1 MHSKSLML
9 NSNGLQDVLTQPLE
23 IGSRKILNRAILAPM
38 AGITH
43 VAFRQVMRQFGGYGL
58 AYTEM
63 CSAKAIAHGQK
74 GKTGYFLW
82 AEEELKNL
90 VCQVMDSDSHDMA
103 RAAEV
108 IEERGFFGV
117 DINMGCA
124 VSRICRQGAGAALL
138 KDPDRAA
145 RIVSAVRKAVSCPVL
160 VKYRSGWSGDPSFAA
175 DMAKRF
181 EDTGADALIF
191 HPRVAPDKRSR
202 PPKWEHITDV
212 VRAVSIPVFG
222 NGNLSTPEDAAAML
236 ELTGCS
242 GVALG
247 RIAAARPWIFA
258 QLSRGLDPSADI
270 VVQTAKDMAQAI
282 WIWYPSHIAPGLYKK
297 FMTFFCAN
305 FAFGHTLRPKL
316 CAGQYLEEMEANIT
330 SLLHPCPR
338 LLERPNTLLL
348 SW

>member
-1 MHSKSLML
+1 ML
-9 NSNGLQDVLTQPLE
+9 TSNDLQGRLTQPLE
-23 IGSRKILNRAILAPM
+23 LGPRTISCRAILAPM

-43 VAFRQVMRQFGGYGL
+43 VAFRQVLGRFGGYGL

-74 GKTGYFLW
+74 GQTGYFLF
-82 AEEELKNL
+82 AEQELKNL
-90 VCQVMDSDSHDMA
+90 VCQIMGSEPEDL
-103 RAAEV
+103 AAAAKV
-108 IEERGFFGV
+108 IEKCGFFGV

-145 RIVSAVRKAVSCPVL
+145 RAVSRVRGAVSCPIL
-160 VKYRSGWSGDPSFAA
+160 VKYRTGWADDPSFAA

-181 EDTGADALIF
+181 ENAGADALIF

-202 PPKWEHITDV
+202 PPKWEYIADV
-212 VRAVSIPVFG
+212 VDSVSIPVFG
-222 NGNLSTPEDAAAML
+222 NGNLNTPEDAAAMI

-247 RIAAARPWIFA
+247 RIVAARPWIFA
-258 QLSRGLDPSADI
+258 QMSRGLDPSTDI
-270 VVQTAKDMAQAI
+270 VVQTAKDMARTI
-282 WIWYPSHIAPGLYKK
+282 WSWYPSHIALGLYKR
-297 FMTFFCAN
+297 FMTYFCSN

-316 CAGQYLEEMEANIT
+316 CAGQSLEDMEANIAT
-330 SLLHPCPR
+330 LLRPCPPLLDRPNSLL
-338 LLERPNTLLL
+338 LT
-348 SW
+348 W